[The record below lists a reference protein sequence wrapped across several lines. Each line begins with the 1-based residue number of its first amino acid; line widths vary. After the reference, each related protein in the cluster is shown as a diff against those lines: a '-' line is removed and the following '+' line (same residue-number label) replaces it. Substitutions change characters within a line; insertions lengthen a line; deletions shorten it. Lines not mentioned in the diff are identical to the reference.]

1 MSKPLPITPCVPLLL
16 GFGMKIVCVCGAGW
30 GLYTTVTPPR
40 RTSSGNPEGADTQ
53 APTIPVRST
62 KQHPTGLAQALSI
75 GSAALELSLA
85 SATNNW
91 MMTPRLL
98 AGGLLGIAGGILRQ
112 KCYAM
117 LGARFTFNIS
127 SHNRSNLPLIT
138 TGPYALVRH
147 PSYTAA
153 MVTLCSFW
161 MAFFDRR
168 TCLGNL
174 AAGWGTTYIAP
185 LALIVPTL
193 FVRRTLA
200 EEAILQEEFQYEW
213 LAYAKQ
219 TRWRLVPGLW

>member
-1 MSKPLPITPCVPLLL
+1 MSKPLPITPFVPLLL

-40 RTSSGNPEGADTQ
+40 RTSSGNPEDADTQ

-75 GSAALELSLA
+75 G
-85 SATNNW
+85 
-91 MMTPRLL
+91 LL

-127 SHNRSNLPLIT
+127 SHNRSNLPLVT

-153 MVTLCSFW
+153 LVTLCSFW

-185 LALIVPTL
+185 LAFIVPTL